1 MHVQSIRDDGKRKPG
16 FLDWAVAEKDPK
28 VSTGQ
33 AEFEESVFTSDGL
46 MLISKELTFKAMVG
60 VGVRNNENEQGEM
73 SPHNPLVHL
82 F

>member
-33 AEFEESVFTSDGL
+33 AEFEESGCFSSMGSYSRILSRSFYILDDYSAL
-46 MLISKELTFKAMVG
+46 
-60 VGVRNNENEQGEM
+60 
-73 SPHNPLVHL
+73 
-82 F
+82 